1 MRMPKSTFKNM
12 AKANA
17 AIQFGF
23 LFLMLLI
30 VGVLY
35 LLKWLSS

>member
-1 MRMPKSTFKNM
+1 MKMPKSTFKNM
-12 AKANA
+12 AKANV

-23 LFLMLLI
+23 FFFMLLV

-35 LLKWLSS
+35 LLKWLSN